1 MYIIPS
7 MYWGLTC
14 ADLIACF
21 FRFLLVYVTVVS
33 SSKLCSWHIEKGGSD
48 FWASDSLIKYF
59 PLE

>member
-7 MYWGLTC
+7 MYWDLTC

-33 SSKLCSWHIEKGGSD
+33 TSKLCSWHIEKGGSD
-48 FWASDSLIKYF
+48 FWAS
-59 PLE
+59 